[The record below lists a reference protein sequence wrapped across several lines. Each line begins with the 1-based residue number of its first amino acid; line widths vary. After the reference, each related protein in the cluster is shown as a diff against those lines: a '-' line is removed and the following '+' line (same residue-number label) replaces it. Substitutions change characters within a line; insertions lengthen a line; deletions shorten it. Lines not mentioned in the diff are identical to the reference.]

1 MNYYLYGILSCILKM
16 EVQLEKMEY
25 IMEMEMNSG
34 SSMDT
39 YNNHRLRILLYF
51 LLAFRILLILKC

>member
-39 YNNHRLRILLYF
+39 YNNHHLHILLYF
-51 LLAFRILLILKC
+51 LLAFRILLIL

>member
-39 YNNHRLRILLYF
+39 YNTHRLRILLYF